1 MAAHDL
7 ERLIGREALATLAQ
21 VAGGLDLYIPAKVPM
36 DGPLLDLPLA
46 AQEALARYAGGTR
59 LYIPML
65 CGELRRIRDA
75 QIRAACDRGETTR
88 KDAAGCILYAAEKA
102 TALALEAI
110 QALGGNGYINE
121 FPAGRLMRDA
131 KLYAIGAGTNEIRR
145 MLIGRE
151 LFNGHG

>member
-7 ERLIGREALATLAQ
+7 ERLIGREALSTLAH

-65 CGELRRIRDA
+65 AGDLRRARDA
-75 QIRAACDRGETTR
+75 QIRAAYDAGER
-88 KDAAGCILYAAEKA
+88 VQDIARRFRLSERRVWAILGSPEPE
-102 TALALEAI
+102 EA
-110 QALGGNGYINE
+110 QAS
-121 FPAGRLMRDA
+121 
-131 KLYAIGAGTNEIRR
+131 
-145 MLIGRE
+145 
-151 LFNGHG
+151 LF

>member
-7 ERLIGREALATLAQ
+7 ERLIGREALLTLAQ

-65 CGELRRIRDA
+65 SGELRRIRDA
-75 QIRAACDRGETTR
+75 QIRAAFDRGER
-88 KDAAGCILYAAEKA
+88 VQDIARRFRLSERRVWAILAAPAPQD
-102 TALALEAI
+102 EA
-110 QALGGNGYINE
+110 QAS
-121 FPAGRLMRDA
+121 
-131 KLYAIGAGTNEIRR
+131 
-145 MLIGRE
+145 
-151 LFNGHG
+151 LF